1 MITATRTHINILFW
15 FYNFFILGCS
25 VDFSS
30 YFSSLPSNFAPTL
43 SPYDPEAAIL
53 TIFSA
58 STKNTVFLAF
68 DYSLDFELIMP
79 FIAQSLTKV
88 ILKYMLI

>member
-1 MITATRTHINILFW
+1 M
-15 FYNFFILGCS
+15 
-25 VDFSS
+25 
-30 YFSSLPSNFAPTL
+30 PTL